1 MKPDLVPSPFQLAI
15 FEDVAHGTGNT
26 VVKAV
31 AGSGKTTTLEH
42 GLAHVPAGLSV
53 IFMAFN
59 TKITEELAKRAP
71 KGVEVR
77 GLHSYGVQAVN
88 RRGRLPL
95 NKFRVEDLAEALS
108 VDIAKNLELRDDLCD
123 CVAMAKAKLA
133 RDAAAIDAIIDEFG
147 YPTAQNGSRDRFI
160 ANVLQ
165 LLKQCADPGKDGCI
179 NYDDM
184 IWLPIV
190 RDLPQKQYDRVFI
203 DETQDLNAA
212 QIELTLRAVKPGGRI
227 VAVGDPKQGIYRFR
241 GADDRAFENVVAKL
255 DAKVLPL
262 SVCYRCARDIV
273 RVAQEIVPEIEA
285 APSAESGEVKS
296 VLFQEMK
303 RDVRPGDFVLSRT
316 NAPLVSLCLNLLAEG
331 RSAMIQGRDVG
342 QQLASLVKKAKA
354 PTVEALRNSIEEWGK
369 KECARLA
376 AKKRDV
382 QPVEDKVACILAISE
397 GAASVQDV
405 LDRIAALF
413 ADASTAARIVL
424 SSTHRAKGLERDRV
438 WLLADT
444 YRRRPEVEEDNLWY
458 VAVTRARKVLVLV
471 EGLR

>member
-1 MKPDLVPSPFQLAI
+1 MFVPSPFQLAI
-15 FEDVAHGTGNT
+15 FENISSGTGNT
-26 VVKAV
+26 AVKAV

-42 GLAHVPAGLSV
+42 GLAHVSAGLSV

-77 GLHSYGVQAVN
+77 SLHSYGVQAVN
-88 RRGRLPL
+88 RVGRLPL
-95 NKFRVEDLAEALS
+95 NKFRVDDLACKVS
-108 VDIAKNLELRDDLCD
+108 VDVAKNPELRGDLCA
-123 CVAMAKAKLA
+123 CVSMAKAKLA
-133 RDAAAIDAIIDEFG
+133 KDAASIDAIIDEFA
-147 YPTAQNGSRDRFI
+147 YPTAQNGSRDSFI

-179 NYDDM
+179 DYDDM
-184 IWLPIV
+184 IWLPVV
-190 RDLPQKQYDRVFI
+190 RDLPQRQYDRVFI
-203 DETQDLNAA
+203 DEIQDLNST

-262 SVCYRCARDIV
+262 SV
-273 RVAQEIVPEIEA
+273 
-285 APSAESGEVKS
+285 
-296 VLFQEMK
+296 
-303 RDVRPGDFVLSRT
+303 
-316 NAPLVSLCLNLLAEG
+316 
-331 RSAMIQGRDVG
+331 
-342 QQLASLVKKAKA
+342 LVKKAKA
-354 PTVEALRNSIEEWGK
+354 PNVEALRNSVEEWGK

-376 AKKRDV
+376 AKKRDI

-413 ADASTAARIVL
+413 ADTSTGARIVL
-424 SSTHRAKGLERDRV
+424 SSTHKAKGLERDRV
-438 WLLADT
+438 WLLEDT
-444 YRRRPEVEEDNLWY
+444 YRRRPGVEEDNLWY
-458 VAVTRARKVLVLV
+458 VACTRARKSLMLV
-471 EGLR
+471 EGLK

>member
-1 MKPDLVPSPFQLAI
+1 MLVPSPFQLAI
-15 FEDVAHGTGNT
+15 FEDIAHGTGNT
-26 VVKAV
+26 AVKAV

-42 GLAHVPAGLSV
+42 GLGHVPSGLKV

-77 GLHSYGVQAVN
+77 SLHSYGVQAVN

-95 NKFRVEDLAEALS
+95 NKFRVDDLATKLS
-108 VDIAKNLELRDDLCD
+108 VEIARNADLRGDLVA
-123 CVAMAKAKLA
+123 CVSMAKAKLA
-133 RDAAAIDAIIDEFG
+133 RDAAGIDAIIDEFG
-147 YPTAQNGSRDRFI
+147 YPTAQNGSRDAFI
-160 ANVLQ
+160 GNVLE

-179 NYDDM
+179 DYDDM
-184 IWLPIV
+184 IWLPVV
-190 RDLPQKQYDRVFI
+190 RDLPQKQYDVVFI
-203 DETQDLNAA
+203 DETQDLNAV

-262 SVCYRCARDIV
+262 SVCYRCCKSVV

-285 APSAESGEVKS
+285 APDAIEGEVRS
-296 VLFQEMK
+296 VEYAQMK
-303 RDVRPGDFVLSRT
+303 KDVQPGDFVLSRT
-316 NAPLVSLCLNLLAEG
+316 NAPLVSLCLALLAEG

-342 QQLASLVKKAKA
+342 QQLASLVKKSKA
-354 PTVEALRNSIEEWGK
+354 QDVEALRTHVEEWAK

-376 AKKRDV
+376 AKKRDI
-382 QPVEDKVACILAISE
+382 QPVEDKAACILAISE

-413 ADASTAARIVL
+413 ADTSTGARIVL

-438 WLLADT
+438 WLLEDT
-444 YRRRPEVEEDNLWY
+444 YRRRPGVEEDNLWY
-458 VAVTRARKVLVLV
+458 VAVTRARKTLVLV
-471 EGLR
+471 AGTR